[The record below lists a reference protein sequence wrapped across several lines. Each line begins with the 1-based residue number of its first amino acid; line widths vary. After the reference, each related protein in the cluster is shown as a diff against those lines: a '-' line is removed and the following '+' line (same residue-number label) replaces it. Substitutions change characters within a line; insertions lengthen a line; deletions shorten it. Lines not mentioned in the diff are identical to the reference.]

1 MSCKNVQKLS
11 FKTNWWYEKFVVPTT
26 DIWFKCLL
34 AGIHSINSI
43 MKNMVQNST
52 FQNIDKNA
60 ANNSARK
67 ALVKKFE
74 QNQVAK
80 SEIISTIS
88 TSRFGLVWQWRRNSW
103 TVSF

>member
-1 MSCKNVQKLS
+1 
-11 FKTNWWYEKFVVPTT
+11 
-26 DIWFKCLL
+26 
-34 AGIHSINSI
+34 

-88 TSRFGLVWQWRRNSW
+88 TSRFGLV
-103 TVSF
+103 